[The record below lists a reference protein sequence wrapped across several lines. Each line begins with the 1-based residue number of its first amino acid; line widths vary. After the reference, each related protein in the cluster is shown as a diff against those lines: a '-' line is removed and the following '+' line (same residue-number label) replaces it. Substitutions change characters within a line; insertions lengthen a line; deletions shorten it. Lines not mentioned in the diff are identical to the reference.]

1 MLMNPRLKEILF
13 VDGYNVINSW
23 PNLIRILKDNNI
35 DEAREKLIEI
45 LSEYQAYKKIHIV
58 LVFDAYKVKNS
69 IRKKETFNNLEV
81 IYTKE
86 RETADT
92 YIERKLDLTGR
103 KHKVTVATS
112 DNTLQQIVLSRGGIR
127 MSSRELYFE
136 VKNTKSE
143 IRRKNQKIKD
153 RDFIK
158 TLDINN
164 ETLRKL
170 NNLRKK
176 RD

>member
-1 MLMNPRLKEILF
+1 MNPRLKEILF
-13 VDGYNVINSW
+13 IDGYNVVNSW
-23 PNLIRILKDNNI
+23 PNLKRIVEDNNI

-45 LSEYQAYKKIHIV
+45 LLEYQAYKKIHII

-69 IRKKETFNNLEV
+69 IRKKEKFNNLEV

-86 RETADT
+86 KETADT
-92 YIERKLDLTGR
+92 YIERKLDLIGR
-103 KHKVTVATS
+103 KYKVTVATS

-127 MSSRELYFE
+127 LSSRELYYE
-136 VKNTKSE
+136 VKNTKNE
-143 IRRKNQKIKD
+143 IRRKNQKIKEN
-153 RDFIK
+153 DFIK
-158 TLDINN
+158 TLDINS
-164 ETLRKL
+164 ETLKRL

>member
-1 MLMNPRLKEILF
+1 MNPRIKEILF

-23 PNLIRILKDNNI
+23 PNLKKILEDDDFN
-35 DEAREKLIEI
+35 EARDKLIEI
-45 LSEYQAYKKIHIV
+45 LSEYQAYKKTYVI

-69 IRKKETFNNLEV
+69 IRKREKFSNLEV
-81 IYTKE
+81 VYTKE
-86 RETADT
+86 RETADS
-92 YIERKLDLTGR
+92 YIERKIDLIGR
-103 KHKVTVATS
+103 KHRVTVATS

-127 MSSRELYFE
+127 LSSMELYYE
-136 VKNTKSE
+136 VKDTKEE
-143 IRRKNQKIKD
+143 IRRKNQKIKEN
-153 RDFIK
+153 DFVK

-170 NNLRKK
+170 NKLRKK